1 VEVEPPEEASGRAA
15 ELLLGLFDV
24 AELFEYG
31 ALLLFEP
38 AVQSRAPHA
47 PTDNATASATG
58 AALKIRAAAF
68 VFITILLRTGICATV
83 ASQKSLVE

>member
-1 VEVEPPEEASGRAA
+1 
-15 ELLLGLFDV
+15 V

-38 AVQSRAPHA
+38 AVHGRAPHA

-68 VFITILLRTGICATV
+68 VFITILLRTGISDGRIPKITRGMTP
-83 ASQKSLVE
+83 QI